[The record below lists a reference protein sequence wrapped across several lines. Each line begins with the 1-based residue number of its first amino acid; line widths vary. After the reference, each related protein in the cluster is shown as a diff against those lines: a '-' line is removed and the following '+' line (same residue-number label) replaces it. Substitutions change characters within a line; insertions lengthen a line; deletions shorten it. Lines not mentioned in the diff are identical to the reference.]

1 VLGLSGLASVPVDM
15 DSVVVRD
22 LVVHG
27 VLGSPHVWPDA
38 IELVRSG
45 RVRTEPLVSGVYALG
60 SVAGA
65 LERLSEPGSLKV
77 LIEP

>member
-1 VLGLSGLASVPVDM
+1 
-15 DSVVVRD
+15 
-22 LVVHG
+22 

-60 SVAGA
+60 STADA

-77 LIEP
+77 LIEPAAG